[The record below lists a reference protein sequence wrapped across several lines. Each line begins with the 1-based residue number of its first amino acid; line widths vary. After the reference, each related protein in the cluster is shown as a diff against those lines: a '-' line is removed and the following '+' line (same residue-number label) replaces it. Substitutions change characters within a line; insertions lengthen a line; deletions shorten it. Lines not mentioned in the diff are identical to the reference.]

1 MNMLNGLALAYL
13 GDSVWEI
20 HVRKHLVD
28 GGLTKVNDLHKAA
41 IRFTSAAGEA
51 VAADSLLS
59 GGFYSEAEIDLFKRG
74 RNAES
79 THKPKSVD
87 LGTYHKSTG
96 FEAVIGFLFME
107 NQTGRLEE
115 LIERSLRLI
124 EENREK
130 TGSSSPETRL

>member
-1 MNMLNGLALAYL
+1 MLNGLALAYL

-28 GGLTKVNDLHKAA
+28 RGLTKVNDLHKAA

-51 VAADSLLS
+51 LAADALFAE
-59 GGFYSEAEIDLFKRG
+59 GFYSEAEIDLFKRG

-96 FEAVIGFLFME
+96 FEAVIGFLFVEGM
-107 NQTGRLEE
+107 TVRMEE
-115 LIERSLRLI
+115 LIAHTLSLI
-124 EENREK
+124 EEIHEKERDSAPENR
-130 TGSSSPETRL
+130 P

>member
-1 MNMLNGLALAYL
+1 MLNGLALAYL

-41 IRFTSAAGEA
+41 IRYTSAAGEA
-51 VAADSLLS
+51 IAADALFAE
-59 GGFYSEAEIDLFKRG
+59 GFYSETEIDLFKRG

-96 FEAVIGFLFME
+96 FEAVIGFLFAEGKTDRM
-107 NQTGRLEE
+107 EE
-115 LIERSLRLI
+115 LIAESLLLI
-124 EENREK
+124 EENQEK
-130 TGSSSPETRL
+130 TGHSPLENRL